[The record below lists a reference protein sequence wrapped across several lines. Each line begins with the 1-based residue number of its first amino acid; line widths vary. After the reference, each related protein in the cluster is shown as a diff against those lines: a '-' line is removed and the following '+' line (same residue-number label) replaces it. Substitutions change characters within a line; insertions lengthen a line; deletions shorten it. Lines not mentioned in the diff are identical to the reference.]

1 MLNLIFKFFSFLG
14 VHLPLPLSYFI
25 GRRLAELRYIFAGEL
40 RKKVRRNLK
49 IIMERKGEK
58 EFDLQKLVKNTFY
71 NFSKY
76 MVDFFN
82 IPKWDLRRVKKKVI
96 IENMEFLDEAL
107 SYGKGVVALTAHIGN
122 WELAGI
128 VSSLLGYK
136 ITAIAIPYISHS
148 ITQLYKKRRESK
160 GVEVI
165 LTGSNPKLI
174 IKALKENRIL
184 AILGD
189 RPFTEKGTEVEFF
202 GKKALFPRGP
212 ATLAVKTGAK
222 FIAGF
227 FVFQGDK
234 YRFFFRK
241 IPPFPSSLSEEEKI
255 EFLLQQSVSIIED
268 VILQYPDQWFN
279 FSDIWV
285 DNQSSG

>member
-1 MLNLIFKFFSFLG
+1 MVNLIFKFFSFLG
-14 VHLPLPLSYFI
+14 VHLPLPFSYFI
-25 GRRLAELRYIFAGEL
+25 GRRLAELRYIFARDL
-40 RKKVRRNLK
+40 RRKIRKNLK
-49 IIMERKGEK
+49 IIMEKKGK
-58 EFDLQKLVKNTFY
+58 KDFDLQKLVKNTFY

-82 IPKWDLRRVKKKVI
+82 IPKWDFKKVRKKVI
-96 IENMEFLDEAL
+96 IENIEFLDEAL
-107 SYGKGVVALTAHIGN
+107 SYSKGVIALTAHIGN

-128 VSSLLGYK
+128 VSSILGYK
-136 ITAIAIPYISHS
+136 ITAIAIPYISHT
-148 ITQLYKKRRESK
+148 ITNLYRKRRESK

-165 LTGSNPKLI
+165 LTGSNPKLV

-189 RPFTEKGTEVEFF
+189 SPFTEKGTEIEFL

-222 FIAGF
+222 FVAGF
-227 FVFQGDK
+227 FVFHQNK

-241 IPPFPSSLSEEEKI
+241 IPPLPSSLSEEKKI
-255 EFLLQQSVSIIED
+255 EFLLHHSSRIIEE
-268 VILQYPDQWFN
+268 VVLEYPDQWFN

-285 DNQSSG
+285 NS